1 MAEYITKIR
10 TAEGDKQIDY
20 NALANLP
27 VIKDYTEDILEAK
40 ADVESRIDN
49 NSKRITNL
57 EKGIPNECFVVDASI
72 SYKKD
77 VPANALPYAEI
88 EMVGGMT
95 RKCANLIPYPY
106 AETTLTRGGV
116 TFTDNGDC
124 GITLSGTATGTIAF
138 NLWVTGGSPLPIGDY
153 SLIANGVCEVRCYH
167 ADQTATTFTA
177 SGGTI
182 NISKPIVSIALL
194 VRSGQTYN
202 GTVYPML
209 NKGSVPLPYE
219 PYFEGLQSAPVTEI
233 ESVGVNLIPYP
244 YRDTTK
250 TVNGITFTDNGDG
263 TVTAN
268 GVATGQAYFVLF
280 QGVLPIGDYF
290 LFGKPK
296 DGVSA
301 SHIYFSNDNYSLYKV
316 DNGSGV
322 AINVKTEER
331 ITIALN
337 INKDTTVSNL
347 VYKPMLNKGST
358 ALPYA
363 PYTKTTL
370 PIPEEVQNLEGY
382 GEGVNAE
389 YSNCIKWGEDGTR
402 TYHKMVKTITLDG
415 VTYGKMMDGTDPQA
429 AELASYYAYML
440 PAALAVESGTP
451 CKISH
456 GVFAGEV
463 PNPSDYDVVA
473 NTSFVFSL
481 SIKTE
486 ILGLG
491 SAPSASEIVAATN
504 KYLNDRYNEGNP
516 VTVTYVLPSAS
527 REVVDISDILPGDN
541 HIGVEGN
548 GELTFVNEHGF
559 AVPNEITYMLKEA

>member
-40 ADVESRIDN
+40 ADVESRIDS

-57 EKGIPNECFVVDASI
+57 EKGIPNECFVVDASV

-88 EMVGGMT
+88 EMIGGMT
-95 RKCANLIPYPY
+95 YKEGN
-106 AETTLTRGGV
+106 TL
-116 TFTDNGDC
+116 
-124 GITLSGTATGTIAF
+124 L
-138 NLWVTGGSPLPIGDY
+138 
-153 SLIANGVCEVRCYH
+153 
-167 ADQTATTFTA
+167 
-177 SGGTI
+177 
-182 NISKPIVSIALL
+182 
-194 VRSGQTYN
+194 
-202 GTVYPML
+202 
-209 NKGSVPLPYE
+209 
-219 PYFEGLQSAPVTEI
+219 SAPVTEI
-233 ESVGVNLIPYP
+233 KSASANLFNPADYISDAVN
-244 YRDTTK
+244 TTLDGDVF
-250 TVNGITFTDNGDG
+250 TTTFTNASLHLNPSRTRAFKAGAYTIRIEKVTPTLFASLLVYAAG
-263 TVTAN
+263 T
-268 GVATGQAYFVLF
+268 YD
-280 QGVLPIGDYF
+280 IIH
-290 LFGKPK
+290 
-296 DGVSA
+296 SA
-301 SHIYFSNDNYSLYKV
+301 SIYDSRDVL
-316 DNGSGV
+316 
-322 AINVKTEER
+322 INADR
-331 ITIALN
+331 DFAIALSGYYTEDAS
-337 INKDTTVSNL
+337 KYGTFS
-347 VYKPMLNKGST
+347 YKIQVVEGDVV
-358 ALPYA
+358 LPYA
-363 PYTKTTL
+363 PYFRETF
-370 PIPEEVQNLEGY
+370 PISEDVKALEGY
-382 GEGVNAE
+382 GEGVDSVYYNR
-389 YSNCIKWGEDGTR
+389 IKWNEDGTR

-527 REVVDISDILPGDN
+527 REVIDISDILPGDN